1 MSMFRSI
8 VTNVC
13 RGFGCL
19 LAASCTIEMSVI
31 TRCPQGVKWLF
42 LKMILIM
49 IMTKRRIEIRNIS
62 TGSKE
67 TDKTYQSIQ
76 CVKTVINGSCKRS
89 VDYLVMVFLNKRSN
103 LRPGSPS
110 SHFICKTR
118 GRGSR
123 INLLYASSARNPES
137 GLLSDW
143 SENKR
148 SFGALH
154 SSVKQHIWLPELLDR
169 FCYLMVTFVSSIHDR
184 NHEMTLKRKPLTA
197 EMRTSC
203 YLLRPVRISAISSPM
218 LSCSRG

>member
-1 MSMFRSI
+1 MWTNMTNFIFRPHLSHI
-8 VTNVC
+8 YLISN
-13 RGFGCL
+13 
-19 LAASCTIEMSVI
+19 
-31 TRCPQGVKWLF
+31 LF
-42 LKMILIM
+42 FHP
-49 IMTKRRIEIRNIS
+49 
-62 TGSKE
+62 
-67 TDKTYQSIQ
+67 
-76 CVKTVINGSCKRS
+76 V
-89 VDYLVMVFLNKRSN
+89 

-197 EMRTSC
+197 EMRMSC

-218 LSCSRG
+218 LSCSRGQNCCLWFPID